1 VDPFQKYIHNTS
13 AVLIHL
19 VDRVVEVPE
28 VFFFEKFIYTIHDI
42 LVAADALQLEDQL
55 IELCEI
61 TKGESQVIHGS
72 ELRAKLAVVGF
83 LLVEVND
90 FHQVVLQRGFF

>member
-1 VDPFQKYIHNTS
+1 MDPFQKYIHNTS

-19 VDRVVEVPE
+19 VDRVVEVPK

-42 LVAADALQLEDQL
+42 FVTADTLQLEDQL

-61 TKGESQVIHGS
+61 TKGEGQVIDGP
-72 ELRAKLAVVGF
+72 ELRAKLAVVG
-83 LLVEVND
+83 LLFVEINN
-90 FHQVVLQRGFF
+90 FSIR